1 MLPQLQVWLHVAC
14 CPAATEQYVVVSAA
28 LPTPRWFKHSL
39 ACSWCPPP
47 HLYAHPLCVRV
58 VARFAK
64 RADAAN
70 SEAGGRLES
79 TAVNAG
85 QSAAGLN
92 IASRGG
98 VSAQRTWFS
107 QLSVSS
113 TFHRSPLMANAGS
126 RAGILALPSASCKLT
141 GNPYRMTGRWASL
154 PRSASQRS
162 PGLHH
167 QSTSMCQRVG
177 WPVIQAQALVPR
189 HVRRLNTTPQHAHC
203 FLASRPL
210 RMSHSLHVFVAGS
223 QSMQPSMAHCTGRGG
238 GGGVAL
244 GP

>member
-1 MLPQLQVWLHVAC
+1 MVRILDVCVLPQLQVWLHVAC

-47 HLYAHPLCVRV
+47 HLNAHPLCIRV
-58 VARFAK
+58 VAILAEC
-64 RADAAN
+64 AYAAN

-107 QLSVSS
+107 QHPIGEQHISSITTHGKRGQSGRNPGAALSFVQ
-113 TFHRSPLMANAGS
+113 THR
-126 RAGILALPSASCKLT
+126 
-141 GNPYRMTGRWASL
+141 
-154 PRSASQRS
+154 
-162 PGLHH
+162 
-167 QSTSMCQRVG
+167 
-177 WPVIQAQALVPR
+177 
-189 HVRRLNTTPQHAHC
+189 
-203 FLASRPL
+203 
-210 RMSHSLHVFVAGS
+210 
-223 QSMQPSMAHCTGRGG
+223 
-238 GGGVAL
+238 
-244 GP
+244 